1 MNADL
6 DALDQKIT
14 LLIGW
19 SEQLR
24 SDNALLRQQLAASQA
39 EHRQC
44 ADRAD
49 TARARLEALLAQL
62 PAEAAR
68 QP

>member
-6 DALDQKIT
+6 DALDERIA

-24 SDNALLRQQLAASQA
+24 SDNTLLRQQLAAAQA
-39 EHRQC
+39 ETKHSVE
-44 ADRAD
+44 RAN

-62 PAEAAR
+62 PAGSGA
-68 QP
+68 

>member
-6 DALDQKIT
+6 DALDERIA

-24 SDNALLRQQLAASQA
+24 SDNTLLRQQLAAA
-39 EHRQC
+39 EAETRHC
-44 ADRAD
+44 VERAN

-62 PAEAAR
+62 PAGSGA
-68 QP
+68 